1 MNIKLIVD
9 NLPSYMND
17 VPEIVRAFLPFVTIS
32 DEGAPFEIRI
42 EENEN
47 SVYANIICPLYGD
60 DSTTISIPFTVDSLE
75 YKRFAKREV
84 KKLLYRYLSNKLNVS
99 LPYGSLTGV
108 RPTRIYYD
116 SICSYSNINKHLIED
131 YYVEESR
138 AKLIE
143 NVVKGQEKIY
153 SSNDDEVDIFVNIP
167 ICPTRCRY
175 CSFISTEIGRVK
187 KLVPAYVKC
196 VQDEINEIKQQIEKQ
211 RLKVRSIY
219 IGGGTPTSLNADEL
233 RSICSLLSCYKV
245 EFTVEAGRPDSIT
258 RDKLKALEECG
269 VTRISINPQTFKDE
283 TLEILG
289 RAHTTQQL
297 YEAFSLAREFSF
309 DVNMDLIAGL
319 PGESYEDFAVS
330 LDNAIALDPENIT
343 VHTLSLKRGS
353 TLKEEGTERKMDG
366 TIRRMTDYSISKL
379 EECGYIPYYMY
390 RQKNMADGL
399 ENVGWCKPNKQCI
412 YNVDYME
419 ETTSVFSAGAGAVS
433 KMVYHLDGRIER
445 TANPKGFEEYLR
457 RKGAL

>member
-9 NLPSYMND
+9 SLPSYMND

-32 DEGAPFEIRI
+32 DDGEPFEIRVD
-42 EENEN
+42 ENEN
-47 SVYANIICPLYGD
+47 SVCASIFCSLYGN
-60 DSTTISIPFTVDSLE
+60 DSTTISISSSSNSLE
-75 YKRFAKREV
+75 YKRIAKREV
-84 KKLLYRYLSNKLNVS
+84 KKLLYRYLSNKLSVS

-116 SICSYSNINKHLIED
+116 SIGSHSNIKSHLIED

-138 AKLIE
+138 ARLIE
-143 NVVKGQEKIY
+143 NVVKGQQNVY
-153 SSNDDEVDIFVNIP
+153 STNNKEVDIFVNIP

-187 KLVPAYVKC
+187 KLVPLYVKC
-196 VQDEINEIKQQIEKQ
+196 VQDEINEIKEQIEKVC
-211 RLKVRSIY
+211 LNVRSIY

-269 VTRISINPQTFKDE
+269 VTRISINPQTFIDE

-289 RAHTTQQL
+289 RAHTTKQL
-297 YEAFSLAREFSF
+297 YEAFELAREFSF

-319 PGESYEDFAVS
+319 PGESYEDFVTS
-330 LDNAIALDPENIT
+330 LNNAIALNPENIT

-353 TLKEEGTERKMDG
+353 TLKEEGTVRKMDG

-379 EECGYIPYYMY
+379 DASGYIPYYMY

-399 ENVGWCKPNKQCI
+399 ENVGWCKPGKQCI

-419 ETTSVFSAGAGAVS
+419 ETTSVLSAGAGAVS

-445 TANPKGFEEYLR
+445 KANAKGFEEYLR

>member
-9 NLPSYMND
+9 SLPSYMND

-32 DEGAPFEIRI
+32 DDGEPFEIRVD
-42 EENEN
+42 ENEN
-47 SVYANIICPLYGD
+47 SVCASIFCSLYGN
-60 DSTTISIPFTVDSLE
+60 DSTTISISSSSNSLE
-75 YKRFAKREV
+75 YKRIAKREV
-84 KKLLYRYLSNKLNVS
+84 KKLLYRYLSNKLSVS

-116 SICSYSNINKHLIED
+116 SIGSHSNIKSHLIED

-138 AKLIE
+138 ARLIE
-143 NVVKGQEKIY
+143 NVVKGQQNVY
-153 SSNDDEVDIFVNIP
+153 STNNKEVDIFVNIP

-187 KLVPAYVKC
+187 KLVPLYVKC
-196 VQDEINEIKQQIEKQ
+196 VQDEINEIKEQIEKVC
-211 RLKVRSIY
+211 LNVRSIY

-269 VTRISINPQTFKDE
+269 VTRISINPQTFIDE

-289 RAHTTQQL
+289 RAHTTKQL
-297 YEAFSLAREFSF
+297 YEAFELAREFSF

-319 PGESYEDFAVS
+319 PGESYEDFVTS
-330 LDNAIALDPENIT
+330 LNNAIALNPENIT

-353 TLKEEGTERKMDG
+353 TLKEEGTVRKMDG
-366 TIRRMTDYSISKL
+366 RIRRMTDYSISKL
-379 EECGYIPYYMY
+379 DASGYIPYYMY

-399 ENVGWCKPNKQCI
+399 ENVGWCKPGKQCI

-419 ETTSVFSAGAGAVS
+419 ETTSVLSAGAGAVS

-445 TANPKGFEEYLR
+445 KANAKGFEEYLR